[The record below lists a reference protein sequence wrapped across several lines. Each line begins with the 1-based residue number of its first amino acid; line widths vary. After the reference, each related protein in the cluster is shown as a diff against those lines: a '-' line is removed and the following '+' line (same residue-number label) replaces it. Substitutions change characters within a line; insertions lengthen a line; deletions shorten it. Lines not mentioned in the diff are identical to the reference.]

1 MSEHTITVAGVAV
14 DTRHWIGGERVASAQ
29 TFPDVS
35 PIDGSTIGEIS
46 RGTAMEAAAAVAA
59 AKAAFPAWAATSRA
73 ERARI
78 LHAIA
83 DGVEKRIEELSIVE
97 TTDNGAL
104 LRSHRR
110 GVMPRVAHNFRFFA
124 DWLLKL
130 EHEDFETRG
139 HTNHVSWDPAGPSV
153 LITPWNAPLMLATW
167 KVAPALAAGNTVIL
181 KPAEWTPLTASLLAD
196 IAAEAGLPA
205 GVLNVV
211 QGYGSEIG
219 DALTSHPDVRRISF
233 TGSVPT
239 AKRIAESAAANLTP
253 LSLELGGK
261 SPLLVFA
268 DADLDLAVDLAVEQ
282 YDNAG
287 QVCLAATR
295 FLVEESVAE
304 EFTRR
309 FVEKAGQLT
318 QGDPRGEATDIG
330 PNIHPLQ
337 LEKIDGFVQRAV
349 AAGARAVIG
358 GHRKDGQYY
367 APTLLTDVAQDSE
380 IVQEEVFGPVL
391 TLQTFA
397 TEDEA
402 VRLANDTRFGLAA
415 TLATGDPE
423 RAERVT
429 AQLVAGT
436 VWTNCFF
443 VRDLQAP
450 FGGSRHSG
458 VGREGGT
465 WSFDFYCD
473 LKNTVDLAERMER
486 TMGEIVG
493 AGLLAH
499 VPTIVLPEET
509 RLELN
514 GGKEITL
521 VTGLHQLRKDVFERD
536 DYDTVVVLDS
546 HWATTVEFVVT
557 AQQRRAGLFTSEELP
572 RGMCRMP
579 YDFPGDPEL
588 AHNIAASSPTSTAP
602 GSPRSR
608 TSTCRSTTPPPTC
621 GSSWGRGCPTSG
633 G

>member
-1 MSEHTITVAGVAV
+1 MSEKTVVAGVSV
-14 DTRHWIGGERVASAQ
+14 DTRHWIGGQRVASAD
-29 TFPDVS
+29 TFTDNS
-35 PIDGSTIGEIS
+35 PIDGRALGEIA
-46 RGTAMEAAAAVAA
+46 RGGPVEAAAAVAA
-59 AKAAFPAWAATSRA
+59 AKAAFPAWAATSRT

-83 DGVEKRIEELSIVE
+83 DGVEKRIEELAIVE
-97 TTDNGAL
+97 TNDNGAL

-130 EHEDFETRG
+130 DHEDFETRG
-139 HTNHVSWDPAGPSV
+139 HSNHVSWDPAGPSV

-181 KPAEWTPLTASLLAD
+181 KPAEWSPLTASLLAD

-239 AKRIAESAAANLTP
+239 AKHIAASAAANLTP

-268 DADLDLAVDLAVEQ
+268 DADLELAVDLAVEQ

-295 FLVEESVAE
+295 ILVEESIAE

-309 FVEKAGQLT
+309 FVDKATRLT
-318 QGDPRGEATDIG
+318 QGDPREEATDLG
-330 PNIHPLQ
+330 PNIHSRQ
-337 LEKIDGFVQRAV
+337 LEKIDGFVQRAL

-358 GHRKDGQYY
+358 GHRSVEGEQYY

-380 IVQEEVFGPVL
+380 VVQEEVFGPVL

-397 TEDEA
+397 DEEEA

-429 AQLVAGT
+429 GRLVAGT
-436 VWTNCFF
+436 IWVNCFF

-450 FGGSRHSG
+450 FGGSRLSG

-473 LKNTVDLAERMER
+473 LKNTV
-486 TMGEIVG
+486 
-493 AGLLAH
+493 
-499 VPTIVLPEET
+499 
-509 RLELN
+509 
-514 GGKEITL
+514 
-521 VTGLHQLRKDVFERD
+521 
-536 DYDTVVVLDS
+536 
-546 HWATTVEFVVT
+546 
-557 AQQRRAGLFTSEELP
+557 
-572 RGMCRMP
+572 
-579 YDFPGDPEL
+579 
-588 AHNIAASSPTSTAP
+588 TAP
-602 GSPRSR
+602 NGWNNH
-608 TSTCRSTTPPPTC
+608 
-621 GSSWGRGCPTSG
+621 G
-633 G
+633 

>member
-1 MSEHTITVAGVAV
+1 MSEKIVVAGVSV
-14 DTRHWIGGERVASAQ
+14 DTRHWIGGRRIASAE
-29 TFPDVS
+29 TFADVS
-35 PIDGSTIGEIS
+35 PIDQSVLGEIA
-46 RGTAMEAAAAVAA
+46 RGGPAEAEAAVAA
-59 AKAAFPAWAATSRA
+59 ARDAFPAWAATTRS

-78 LHAIA
+78 LHAVA
-83 DGVEKRIEELSIVE
+83 DGVEKRIEDLAIVE
-97 TTDNGAL
+97 THDNGAL

-124 DWLLKL
+124 DWLLTL
-130 EHEDFETRG
+130 DHEDFETRG
-139 HTNHVSWDPAGPSV
+139 HRNHVSWDPAGPCV

-167 KVAPALAAGNTVIL
+167 KVAPALAAGNTVVL
-181 KPAEWTPLTASLLAD
+181 KPAEWSPLTASLLAD

-211 QGYGSEIG
+211 QGLGAEIG
-219 DALTSHPDVRRISF
+219 DSLTSHPDVRRISF

-239 AKRIAESAAANLTP
+239 ARRIAASAAANLTP

-295 FLVEESVAE
+295 ILVEEPVAE

-309 FVEKAGQLT
+309 FTEKAATLR
-318 QGDPRGEATDIG
+318 QGDPRDETTDLG
-330 PNIHPLQ
+330 PTIHPRQ
-337 LEKIDGFVQRAV
+337 VEKIDGFVQRAF

-358 GHRKDGQYY
+358 GSAGQDLYY
-367 APTLLTDVAQDSE
+367 RPTLLTDVTQDSE

-397 TEDEA
+397 TENEA

-415 TLATGDPE
+415 TVATGDPE

-429 AQLVAGT
+429 GQLVAGT
-436 VWTNCFF
+436 VWVNCFF
-443 VRDLQAP
+443 VRDLRAP

-473 LKNTVDLAERMER
+473 LKNTV
-486 TMGEIVG
+486 
-493 AGLLAH
+493 
-499 VPTIVLPEET
+499 
-509 RLELN
+509 
-514 GGKEITL
+514 
-521 VTGLHQLRKDVFERD
+521 
-536 DYDTVVVLDS
+536 
-546 HWATTVEFVVT
+546 
-557 AQQRRAGLFTSEELP
+557 
-572 RGMCRMP
+572 
-579 YDFPGDPEL
+579 
-588 AHNIAASSPTSTAP
+588 TAP
-602 GSPRSR
+602 NGW
-608 TSTCRSTTPPPTC
+608 TNH
-621 GSSWGRGCPTSG
+621 G
-633 G
+633 

>member
-1 MSEHTITVAGVAV
+1 MTDTHTTTVASVAV
-14 DTRHWIGGERVASAQ
+14 DTRHWIGGERVASAE
-29 TFPDVS
+29 TFTDVS
-35 PIDGSTIGEIS
+35 PIDGLALGEIS
-46 RGTAMEAAAAVAA
+46 RGTATEAAAAAAA
-59 AKAAFPAWAATSRA
+59 AKAAFPGWAATPRA

-78 LHAIA
+78 LHAVA
-83 DGVEKRIEELSIVE
+83 DGVEKRLEDLAIVE

-130 EHEDFETRG
+130 DHADFDTRG
-139 HTNHVSWDPAGPSV
+139 HTNHVSWDPAGPCV

-181 KPAEWTPLTASLLAD
+181 KPAEWSPLTASLLAD

-211 QGYGSEIG
+211 QGLGSEIG

-239 AKRIAESAAANLTP
+239 AQRISASAAANLTP

-287 QVCLAATR
+287 QVCLAGTR
-295 FLVEESVAE
+295 LLVEEPVAE

-309 FVEKAGQLT
+309 FVEKASRLV
-318 QGDPRGEATDIG
+318 QGDPRDEATDIG
-330 PNIHPLQ
+330 PTIHPRQ
-337 LEKIDGFVQRAV
+337 LEKIDGFVQRAL

-358 GHRKDGQYY
+358 GHRGDGQFY

-391 TLQTFA
+391 TLQTFR
-397 TEDEA
+397 TEEEA
-402 VRLANDTRFGLAA
+402 VHLANDTRFGLAA
-415 TLATGDPE
+415 TVATGDHE

-436 VWTNCFF
+436 VWVNCFF

-458 VGREGGT
+458 VGREGGD

-473 LKNTVDLAERMER
+473 LKNTV
-486 TMGEIVG
+486 
-493 AGLLAH
+493 
-499 VPTIVLPEET
+499 
-509 RLELN
+509 
-514 GGKEITL
+514 
-521 VTGLHQLRKDVFERD
+521 
-536 DYDTVVVLDS
+536 
-546 HWATTVEFVVT
+546 
-557 AQQRRAGLFTSEELP
+557 
-572 RGMCRMP
+572 
-579 YDFPGDPEL
+579 
-588 AHNIAASSPTSTAP
+588 TAP
-602 GSPRSR
+602 KGWKDH
-608 TSTCRSTTPPPTC
+608 
-621 GSSWGRGCPTSG
+621 G
-633 G
+633 

>member
-1 MSEHTITVAGVAV
+1 AE
-14 DTRHWIGGERVASAQ
+14 AS
-29 TFPDVS
+29 
-35 PIDGSTIGEIS
+35 
-46 RGTAMEAAAAVAA
+46 AAVAA
-59 AKAAFPAWAATSRA
+59 ARAAFPGWAATPRA

-78 LHAIA
+78 LHAVA
-83 DGVEKRIEELSIVE
+83 DAVEKRIEDLSIVE
-97 TTDNGAL
+97 THDNGAL

-124 DWLLKL
+124 DRLLGL
-130 EHEDFETRG
+130 GHDDFDTRG
-139 HTNHVSWDPAGPSV
+139 HTNHVSWDPAGPCV

-167 KVAPALAAGNTVIL
+167 KIAPALAAGNTVIL
-181 KPAEWTPLTASLLAD
+181 KPAEWSPLTASLFAD

-211 QGYGSEIG
+211 QGHGAEAGS
-219 DALTSHPDVRRISF
+219 ALVSHPDVRRISF

-239 AKRIAESAAANLTP
+239 AKTIAAAAAANLVP
-253 LSLELGGK
+253 ASFELGGK

-295 FLVEESVAE
+295 ILVEETIAE

-309 FVEKAGQLT
+309 FTEKASALR
-318 QGDPRGEATDIG
+318 QGDPRDETTDIG
-330 PNIHPLQ
+330 PNIHPRQ
-337 LEKIDGFVQRAV
+337 LEKIDGFVQRAL

-358 GHRKDGQYY
+358 GRRGEGQYY

-397 TEDEA
+397 DEDEA
-402 VRLANDTRFGLAA
+402 VRLADDTRFGLAA
-415 TLATGDPE
+415 TVATGDRG

-429 AQLVAGT
+429 GRLVAGT
-436 VWTNCFF
+436 VWVNCFF

-473 LKNTVDLAERMER
+473 LKNTV
-486 TMGEIVG
+486 
-493 AGLLAH
+493 
-499 VPTIVLPEET
+499 
-509 RLELN
+509 
-514 GGKEITL
+514 
-521 VTGLHQLRKDVFERD
+521 
-536 DYDTVVVLDS
+536 
-546 HWATTVEFVVT
+546 
-557 AQQRRAGLFTSEELP
+557 
-572 RGMCRMP
+572 
-579 YDFPGDPEL
+579 
-588 AHNIAASSPTSTAP
+588 TAP
-602 GSPRSR
+602 KGWRDH
-608 TSTCRSTTPPPTC
+608 
-621 GSSWGRGCPTSG
+621 G
-633 G
+633 

>member
-1 MSEHTITVAGVAV
+1 MSYKTIVAGVSV
-14 DTRHWIGGERVASAQ
+14 DTRHWIGGERVASAE
-29 TFPDVS
+29 TFTDHS
-35 PIDGSTIGEIS
+35 PIDGQPIGEIA
-46 RGTAMEAAAAVAA
+46 RGGPAEARAAVAA
-59 AKAAFPAWAATSRA
+59 AKAAFPSWAATPRA
-73 ERARI
+73 ERARL

-83 DGVEKRIEELSIVE
+83 DGVEKRIEELAIVE

-124 DWLLKL
+124 DWLLTL

-139 HTNHVSWDPAGPSV
+139 HINHVSWDPAGPCV

-167 KVAPALAAGNTVIL
+167 KVAPALAAGNTVVL

-211 QGYGSEIG
+211 QGYGAEIG

-239 AKRIAESAAANLTP
+239 ARRIAASAAANLTP

-295 FLVEESVAE
+295 FLVEESVAG
-304 EFTRR
+304 EFTQR
-309 FVEKAGQLT
+309 FVAKASALQ
-318 QGDPRGEATDIG
+318 QGDPRDESTDVG
-330 PNIHPLQ
+330 PNIHPRQ
-337 LEKIDGFVQRAV
+337 LEKIDGFVQRAI

-358 GHRKDGQYY
+358 GQRLDGQFY

-380 IVQEEVFGPVL
+380 VVQEEVFGPVL

-397 TEDEA
+397 DEDEA
-402 VRLANDTRFGLAA
+402 IRLANDTRFGLAA
-415 TLATGDPE
+415 TLATGDRE

-436 VWTNCFF
+436 VWVNCFF

-450 FGGSRHSG
+450 FGGSRLSG

-473 LKNTVDLAERMER
+473 LKNTV
-486 TMGEIVG
+486 
-493 AGLLAH
+493 
-499 VPTIVLPEET
+499 
-509 RLELN
+509 
-514 GGKEITL
+514 
-521 VTGLHQLRKDVFERD
+521 
-536 DYDTVVVLDS
+536 
-546 HWATTVEFVVT
+546 
-557 AQQRRAGLFTSEELP
+557 
-572 RGMCRMP
+572 
-579 YDFPGDPEL
+579 
-588 AHNIAASSPTSTAP
+588 TAP
-602 GSPRSR
+602 KGFKDH
-608 TSTCRSTTPPPTC
+608 
-621 GSSWGRGCPTSG
+621 G
-633 G
+633 

>member
-1 MSEHTITVAGVAV
+1 MPDTTVVAGVCV
-14 DTRHWIGGERVASAQ
+14 DTRHWIGGERVASDG
-29 TFPDVS
+29 TFTDVS
-35 PIDGSTIGEIS
+35 PIDGRVLGEIA
-46 RGTAMEAAAAVAA
+46 RGGPAEAKAAVAA
-59 AKAAFPAWAATSRA
+59 AREAFPGWAATART

-83 DGVEKRIEELSIVE
+83 DGVEKRLEELAVVE
-97 TTDNGAL
+97 TNDNGAL

-130 EHEDFETRG
+130 EHEDFTTYTSGSAAGRG
-139 HTNHVSWDPAGPSV
+139 HSNHVSWDPAGPCV

-167 KVAPALAAGNTVIL
+167 KVAPALAAGNSVVL
-181 KPAEWTPLTASLLAD
+181 KPAEWSPLTASLLAD

-211 QGYGSEIG
+211 QGHGAEIG

-239 AKRIAESAAANLTP
+239 AQRIAASAAANLTP

-261 SPLLVFA
+261 SALLVFA

-295 FLVEESVAE
+295 ILVEEPVAQ

-309 FVEKAGQLT
+309 FVAKTARLT
-318 QGDPRGEATDIG
+318 QGDPRDEATDIG
-330 PNIHPLQ
+330 PNIHPRQ
-337 LEKIDGFVQRAV
+337 LEKIDGFVRRAI

-358 GHRKDGQYY
+358 GRREDGQYY
-367 APTLLTDVAQDSE
+367 APTLLTDVVQDSE

-391 TLQTFA
+391 TLQTF
-397 TEDEA
+397 TGEDEA
-402 VRLANDTRFGLAA
+402 VRLANGTRFGLAA
-415 TLATGDPE
+415 TVATGDAE

-429 AQLVAGT
+429 ARLVAGT
-436 VWTNCFF
+436 VWVNCFF

-450 FGGSRHSG
+450 FGGSRLSG

-473 LKNTVDLAERMER
+473 VKNTV
-486 TMGEIVG
+486 
-493 AGLLAH
+493 
-499 VPTIVLPEET
+499 
-509 RLELN
+509 
-514 GGKEITL
+514 
-521 VTGLHQLRKDVFERD
+521 
-536 DYDTVVVLDS
+536 
-546 HWATTVEFVVT
+546 
-557 AQQRRAGLFTSEELP
+557 
-572 RGMCRMP
+572 
-579 YDFPGDPEL
+579 
-588 AHNIAASSPTSTAP
+588 TAP
-602 GSPRSR
+602 KGW
-608 TSTCRSTTPPPTC
+608 TDH
-621 GSSWGRGCPTSG
+621 G
-633 G
+633 

>member
-1 MSEHTITVAGVAV
+1 MPERITVAGVSV
-14 DTRHWIGGERVASAQ
+14 DTRHWIGGRRVASDG
-29 TFPDVS
+29 TFADYS
-35 PIDGSTIGEIS
+35 PIDGSVLGEIA
-46 RGTAMEAAAAVAA
+46 RGGPAEAEAAVAA
-59 AKAAFPAWAATSRA
+59 AREAFPAWAATSRGA
-73 ERARI
+73 RARI

-83 DGVEKRIEELSIVE
+83 DGVEKRLEELAIVE

-124 DWLLKL
+124 DWLLTL
-130 EHEDFETRG
+130 EHEDFDTRG
-139 HTNHVSWDPAGPSV
+139 HTNHVSWDPAGPCV

-167 KVAPALAAGNTVIL
+167 KVAPALAAGNTVVL
-181 KPAEWTPLTASLLAD
+181 KPAEWSPLTASLLAD

-219 DALTSHPDVRRISF
+219 DALTSHPDVRRVSF

-239 AKRIAESAAANLTP
+239 ARRIAASAAANLTP

-287 QVCLAATR
+287 QVCLAGTR
-295 FLVEESVAE
+295 LLVEEQVAE

-309 FVEKAGQLT
+309 FVEKATALR
-318 QGDPRGEATDIG
+318 QGDPRDESTDIG
-330 PNIHPLQ
+330 PTIHPRQ

-358 GHRKDGQYY
+358 GHREDGGQFY

-391 TLQTFA
+391 TLQTF
-397 TEDEA
+397 TGEDEA

-415 TLATGDPE
+415 TVATGDRE
-423 RAERVT
+423 RAERVS
-429 AQLVAGT
+429 ARLVAGT
-436 VWTNCFF
+436 VWVNCFF
-443 VRDLQAP
+443 VRDLRAP
-450 FGGSRHSG
+450 FGGSRQSG

-473 LKNTVDLAERMER
+473 LKNTV
-486 TMGEIVG
+486 
-493 AGLLAH
+493 
-499 VPTIVLPEET
+499 
-509 RLELN
+509 
-514 GGKEITL
+514 
-521 VTGLHQLRKDVFERD
+521 
-536 DYDTVVVLDS
+536 
-546 HWATTVEFVVT
+546 
-557 AQQRRAGLFTSEELP
+557 
-572 RGMCRMP
+572 
-579 YDFPGDPEL
+579 
-588 AHNIAASSPTSTAP
+588 TAP
-602 GSPRSR
+602 KGWNDH
-608 TSTCRSTTPPPTC
+608 
-621 GSSWGRGCPTSG
+621 G
-633 G
+633 